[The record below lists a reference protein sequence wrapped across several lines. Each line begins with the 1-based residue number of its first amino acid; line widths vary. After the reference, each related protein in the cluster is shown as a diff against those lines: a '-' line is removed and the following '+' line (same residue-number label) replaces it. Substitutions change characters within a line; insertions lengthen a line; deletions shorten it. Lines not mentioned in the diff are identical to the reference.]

1 MAKGSTSAV
10 AKPTV
15 KLSSVKIPNATKAA
29 APVVKT
35 KVAKMKLNN
44 SAQKL
49 PKTTSPKNTP
59 YVPPK
64 PM

>member
-29 APVVKT
+29 APVIKT
-35 KVAKMKLNN
+35 KVAKMKMN
-44 SAQKL
+44 SPNQKL
-49 PKTTSPKNTP
+49 PKTSSPKNTP
-59 YVPPK
+59 YIPPK
-64 PM
+64 PI